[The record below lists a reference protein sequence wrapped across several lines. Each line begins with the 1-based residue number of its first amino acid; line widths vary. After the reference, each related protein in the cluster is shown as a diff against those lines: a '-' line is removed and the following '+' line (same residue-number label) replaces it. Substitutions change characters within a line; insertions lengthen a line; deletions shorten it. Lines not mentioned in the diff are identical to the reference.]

1 MISTDGEMIKMIES
15 HKKPLV
21 QMERDLISERKKYD
35 ELLQTHPDLKF
46 MEYGT
51 AGRIHFDVIPPGN
64 EEGQDIIRFKEL
76 ERAPIIDLGRLHIA
90 RQHKVILPV
99 SQRRT
104 TPVCESQLNR

>member
-64 EEGQDIIRFKEL
+64 EEGQDIILFKEL
-76 ERAPIIDLGRLHIA
+76 ERAPILNLRK
-90 RQHKVILPV
+90 RQFRRSFPV
-99 SQRRT
+99 SFH
-104 TPVCESQLNR
+104 